1 MDDARKARLERIRQ
15 KRKEREERI
24 LNTYQ
29 QENAGKNFMN
39 YSFNNNEKT
48 IEEKTHENEA
58 KETAKQAKEE
68 ISLIKNEEDNKQA
81 KEEMSLIRNEE
92 DNKQA
97 KEEISLIKNEEDNKQ
112 AKEEMPLIRNEED
125 NKQAK
130 EEISFIKN
138 EEDNKQEKEK
148 ITLNRNEILD
158 DGIKNKRNPKSCS
171 DIYKSKSSAS
181 WTETIDKLNNQK
193 EKEKISVKS
202 LIIRLF
208 LIGIS
213 FLLGIN
219 PIPFGLLLIIF
230 MNMLVFYIF
239 EKRNGI
245 IELYR
250 LVKACFSWINIC
262 ILTTILTSI
271 FVNVIFNK
279 NKNIGPL

>member
-58 KETAKQAKEE
+58 KETA
-68 ISLIKNEEDNKQA
+68 
-81 KEEMSLIRNEE
+81 
-92 DNKQA
+92 KQA